1 MSFIRKGMRQRRFS
15 NRILFF
21 SIIASATI
29 FCVCALLSCKEKRKV
44 SADIEAVWTGENG
57 KLGSNGLVLIAEY
70 CEKIQSCA
78 QDDLNRLNKDE
89 KSILEKRLRP
99 DVCLQKFKET
109 PVYKLEVENP
119 ETAVARTGSCL
130 QKVIDSDCES
140 IKKGVSSL
148 SEDCMWLYSN
158 QISK

>member
-1 MSFIRKGMRQRRFS
+1 MSFIRKGMRQKKNS
-15 NRILFF
+15 NRILFSSVIV
-21 SIIASATI
+21 SITI
-29 FCVCALLSCKEKRKV
+29 LCVCCLLSCKEKRKI
-44 SADIEAVWTGENG
+44 SADIETVWTGEKG

-70 CEKIQSCA
+70 CEKIRSCA
-78 QDDLNRLNKDE
+78 QGDLNRLNKDE

-99 DVCLQKFKET
+99 DICIQKFKET
-109 PVYKLEVENP
+109 PVYKLEVENS

-148 SEDCMWLYSN
+148 SDDCMWLYSN